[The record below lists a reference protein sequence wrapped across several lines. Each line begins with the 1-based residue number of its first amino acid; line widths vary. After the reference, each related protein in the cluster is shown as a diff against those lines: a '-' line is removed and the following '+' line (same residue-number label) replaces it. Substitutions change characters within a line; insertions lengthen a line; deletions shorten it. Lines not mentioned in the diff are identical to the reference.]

1 MKIAILGNGAI
12 GNLLALKCHQLHQ
25 SFTLLMRKPAHFNLC
40 ATDRHGLEHNIPIKV
55 AGILQAQQFDLLILP
70 VKAYQVLPALQQM
83 ANSLTGKQTLVLLH
97 NGMGLLEK
105 AQGLLPHIPLIAA
118 TTSHAAYKPAVNQLH
133 ETGIGT
139 THCGFVT
146 SPEGNAQQA
155 IVTLLDELLA
165 PCTWHPNINAPLWQ
179 KLAINAVIN
188 PLTALQQIKNGQLAR
203 PEYSSVIT
211 DICFETASVMQA
223 CGYPTTATA
232 LVKAVNQVIQS
243 SADNYSSMFQDILY
257 QRKTEIDF
265 INGYIVAQ
273 GQKLGIDTPINLQ
286 LTNDIHYR
294 ETL

>member
-12 GNLLALKCHQLHQ
+12 GNLLALKCHKLQQ
-25 SFTLLMRKPAHFNLC
+25 SFSLLMRKPTPFNLC
-40 ATDRHGLEHNIPIKV
+40 ATDRYGLQHTIPIEV
-55 AGILQAQQFDLLILP
+55 GGISQAKEFDLLILP

-83 ANSLTGKQTLVLLH
+83 ASSLTCKQTLVLLH
-97 NGMGLLEK
+97 NGMGVLEK

-118 TTSHAAYKPAVNQLH
+118 TTSHAAYKPAMRKLH
-133 ETGIGT
+133 ETGIGI
-139 THCGFVT
+139 THCGYVT
-146 SPEGNAQQA
+146 HPEGNGRQA

-165 PCTWHPNINAPLWQ
+165 PCTWHPNIHAPLWQ

-188 PLTALQQIKNGQLAR
+188 PLTALQQIKNGQLAQ

-211 DICFETASVMQA
+211 DICSETASVMQA
-223 CGYPTTATA
+223 SGHPTTAIQ

-273 GQKLGIDTPINLQ
+273 GKDLGIDTPINLQ
-286 LTNDIHYR
+286 LTNDIHHR
-294 ETL
+294 EAL